1 MTASVCRQC
10 SADTSVTRLGRL
22 EGADGGIT
30 TAIVGLPIYDCVN
43 GHKRFLT
50 PEFPL
55 QLIDSLLKSDAL
67 AVAPQAVQK
76 GLFRKHQHCPACG
89 KELPEQASSKSNM
102 RKDVELP
109 DAEPILVEVELPLY
123 QCPACKQEVTLPK
136 AGVERAVMQAVAN
149 AFRSA
154 DIPPG

>member
-1 MTASVCRQC
+1 MTEKVCRQC
-10 SADTSVTRLGRL
+10 SADTSVRRLGRL
-22 EGADGGIT
+22 EGADSGIK
-30 TAIVGLPIYDCVN
+30 TAIVGLPIYDCTN

-50 PEFPL
+50 PAFPL
-55 QLIDSLLKSDAL
+55 QLIESLLKSDAL

-89 KELPEQASSKSNM
+89 KELPGQETSKSNT
-102 RKDVELP
+102 RKDVEMP
-109 DAEPILVEVELPLY
+109 DTEPVLVEVELPLY

-136 AGVERAVMQAVAN
+136 AGVERGVMQAVAN